1 MQVRMG
7 TFEIT
12 EQDRRA
18 IRFIKDGRK
27 TMCTRIEAKEWIQA
41 GFDRQLRDLRY
52 RWSGPAQDEATAN
65 GADPAGLASVANASN
80 GAAVPTPPQPV
91 GANA

>member
-12 EQDRRA
+12 EADRRA
-18 IRFIKDGRK
+18 IRFTKDGRK

-41 GFDRQLRDLRY
+41 NHERALRDLRY

-65 GADPAGLASVANASN
+65 GADPAGLASVAGGSTS
-80 GAAVPTPPQPV
+80 AAGQLQSV
-91 GANA
+91 